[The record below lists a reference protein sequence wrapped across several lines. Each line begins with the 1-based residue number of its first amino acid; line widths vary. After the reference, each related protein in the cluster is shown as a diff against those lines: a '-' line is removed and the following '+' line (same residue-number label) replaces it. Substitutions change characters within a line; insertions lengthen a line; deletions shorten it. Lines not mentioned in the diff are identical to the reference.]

1 MSKKKKKR
9 TAANAANYRARSSTP
24 RPGTPA
30 RAGRAGPLRGPASP
44 AAGASRTDAATGPQE
59 EPFDDEEILDTEDSD
74 VDELDTDVDLEDDEG
89 ESAAPHPRR
98 WGRRA
103 APTPT
108 LASTTKRASSRPPA
122 RSTGRPRPPASR
134 TPTARRAPSGQG
146 RPARRPQAPVAEGP
160 AITQPPVGI
169 ALARGIAVVGRS
181 PALLT
186 TSFVGA
192 LILWLIYSSSGV
204 IHFASVAVMAQIEA
218 IPPIHSLLD
227 LAFVRELA
235 LVTSGATIALLGLAI
250 VFVRGMLG
258 VLWLGLIFDAY
269 DHEGRDGLVASLR
282 SAARRGIPLL
292 GRMLGIEVAFVVLAS
307 VASSVLG
314 VFLGGAGLLASL
326 VAIAYFLIYAPIIL
340 VREGVGLRD
349 AAALSV
355 RVSKVRGSGRLISPH
370 MGLIVAYV
378 FFSIVLISSTGRSPA
393 APVTPSIVEWAYIL
407 FLNFIHVGILAAF
420 AYRWELLR
428 DPVLTME
435 SQPRKP
441 VARKSAPGT
450 GLLRRRL

>member
-1 MSKKKKKR
+1 
-9 TAANAANYRARSSTP
+9 
-24 RPGTPA
+24 
-30 RAGRAGPLRGPASP
+30 
-44 AAGASRTDAATGPQE
+44 
-59 EPFDDEEILDTEDSD
+59 
-74 VDELDTDVDLEDDEG
+74 
-89 ESAAPHPRR
+89 
-98 WGRRA
+98 
-103 APTPT
+103 
-108 LASTTKRASSRPPA
+108 
-122 RSTGRPRPPASR
+122 
-134 TPTARRAPSGQG
+134 
-146 RPARRPQAPVAEGP
+146 
-160 AITQPPVGI
+160 
-169 ALARGIAVVGRS
+169 
-181 PALLT
+181 
-186 TSFVGA
+186 
-192 LILWLIYSSSGV
+192 V

-250 VFVRGMLG
+250 VFVRGMLA

>member
-9 TAANAANYRARSSTP
+9 TGANAANYRARSSTP

-30 RAGRAGPLRGPASP
+30 RAGKAGPLRGPASP

-59 EPFDDEEILDTEDSD
+59 EPFDNEEVLETEDSD
-74 VDELDTDVDLEDDEG
+74 MDELDTDADLEDDEG
-89 ESAAPHPRR
+89 EPAAPHPRR

-103 APTPT
+103 APTRT
-108 LASTTKRASSRPPA
+108 LASTTERASSRPPD
-122 RSTGRPRPPASR
+122 RPTGRPRPPASR
-134 TPTARRAPSGQG
+134 TPTDRRAPAGQG
-146 RPARRPQAPVAEGP
+146 RPVRGRQAPVAEEP

-192 LILWLIYSSSGV
+192 LLLWLIYSSSGV

-218 IPPIHSLLD
+218 MPPIHSLLD

-282 SAARRGIPLL
+282 SAARRGVPLL

-314 VFLGGAGLLASL
+314 VFLGALGLLASL

-355 RVSKVRGSGRLISPH
+355 RVSRVRGSRLVSPH
-370 MGLIVAYV
+370 VGLIVAYV
-378 FFSIVLISSTGRSPA
+378 FFSIVLISSTARSPA

-407 FLNFIHVGILAAF
+407 FLNFIHVGLLAAF

-428 DPVLTME
+428 EPVMAMKT
-435 SQPRKP
+435 QPRKP
-441 VARKSAPGT
+441 VSRKPAPGA